1 MTNGM
6 RTRHSQRHHH
16 TRTNTNHRV
25 RSSYQRT
32 QTTTTTTT
40 TNTTSEGG
48 KHNCSELLG
57 ASSDHIFYPGR
68 FQSVWRRR
76 VQQRFSPRSEHI
88 FLRLAKWVD
97 EKWLAC
103 QWEFHSN
110 QRGES
115 LSRRKNDS
123 RPRKQRLFHDL
134 FQSE

>member
-6 RTRHSQRHHH
+6 RYKGYQRHHH

-32 QTTTTTTT
+32 QTTTTTT
-40 TNTTSEGG
+40 NTTSEGG
-48 KHNCSELLG
+48 KHNCSGLLS
-57 ASSDHIFYPGR
+57 ASTDHIIYPGR
-68 FQSVWRRR
+68 YQSVWRGR

-88 FLRLAKWVD
+88 FLWLAKWID

-103 QWEFHSN
+103 QWEFHFN

-115 LSRRKNDS
+115 LSSRKHDS
-123 RPRKQRLFHDL
+123 RPRKQRLFHDS

>member
-6 RTRHSQRHHH
+6 RTRHYQRHHH

-40 TNTTSEGG
+40 NTTSEGER
-48 KHNCSELLG
+48 HNCSELLG

-68 FQSVWRRR
+68 YQSVWRRR

-88 FLRLAKWVD
+88 FLRLAKWID

-103 QWEFHSN
+103 QREFHTN
-110 QRGES
+110 QWGES
-115 LSRRKNDS
+115 LSCRKHDS
-123 RPRKQRLFHDL
+123 RPRKQRLFHDS